1 MGKNRLV
8 VGIVFLCVFF
18 ELVIPA
24 HTTHHVVI
32 HQLTSAPGGQGGGE
46 CWPENAKSSYR
57 QNQDPRKNCGILQY
71 TVRTVY
77 CNHQAETINY
87 SL

>member
-1 MGKNRLV
+1 MSVLKGFSKGGSCVMGKNRLV

-57 QNQDPRKNCGILQY
+57 QNQDPRKNRVK
-71 TVRTVY
+71 T
-77 CNHQAETINY
+77 
-87 SL
+87 